1 MVLERYPDPIID
13 HTTSHATGIQRHCKF
28 PPSIAEIV
36 EFCDSEVARR
46 ARLEQLGP
54 PIEVRRHERMIK
66 RNRANVYV
74 SPDSPQY
81 PAMVERSMR
90 PDTDPLDWRL
100 DPPGIWV
107 GFNWLE
113 GPSKLPKG
121 MGHLSPEKQR
131 LADEEKLAG
140 YREQAAETPPPETN
154 REP

>member
-1 MVLERYPDPIID
+1 
-13 HTTSHATGIQRHCKF
+13 
-28 PPSIAEIV
+28 
-36 EFCDSEVARR
+36 
-46 ARLEQLGP
+46 
-54 PIEVRRHERMIK
+54 
-66 RNRANVYV
+66 
-74 SPDSPQY
+74 
-81 PAMVERSMR
+81 MR